1 MSKRNSFPHN
11 TNNEQHHCD
20 RDQVAKLVQEE
31 VWQQTRLMAPAPINR
46 PSNSGMPSGRNR
58 RTTDGLPICNK
69 CDKVGHIARNC
80 RAGGLQHHFPQGPN
94 IICISILTC
103 NISPCE
109 YPSTIHTFA
118 LPSNIM
124 CISTTLKSVTMLQ
137 PGAHIPK
144 ISGGGVPNFWGQ
156 TFMVQYPLIS
166 TSPLHHILK
175 NRLVHKSPGNEVGVT
190 V

>member
-80 RAGGLQHHFPQGPN
+80 RAGGLQHHVPQGPQYN
-94 IICISILTC
+94 LYIR
-103 NISPCE
+103 PDMQ
-109 YPSTIHTFA
+109 H
-118 LPSNIM
+118 
-124 CISTTLKSVTMLQ
+124 Q
-137 PGAHIPK
+137 P
-144 ISGGGVPNFWGQ
+144 
-156 TFMVQYPLIS
+156 L
-166 TSPLHHILK
+166 
-175 NRLVHKSPGNEVGVT
+175 
-190 V
+190 